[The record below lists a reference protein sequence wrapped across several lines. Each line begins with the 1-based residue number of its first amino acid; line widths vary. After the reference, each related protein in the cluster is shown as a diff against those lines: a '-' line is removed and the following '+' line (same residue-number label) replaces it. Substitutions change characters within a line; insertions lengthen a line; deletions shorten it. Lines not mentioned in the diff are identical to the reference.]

1 MVQLKCQNRAAE
13 IIIHPTSSALIIK
26 ELGNYE
32 RDRKK
37 VKNVTHKGNLTLEQ
51 VKKIAKVIE
60 EKSMAK
66 NFTGTVKQV
75 LGTCLSI
82 GCTVDKQSPKDVI
95 AKLTRGELKVWFEI
109 LFKLFIIFIIF
120 QSQSISTCFIYI
132 FDLKLIGIFNFLH
145 CQGNNL
151 CLNCPICQI
160 NRSKNCHSTISS
172 SFSLC
177 SKCLS
182 IFIIFYISFSK

>member
-1 MVQLKCQNRAAE
+1 MYRTSGFVSRLCQQLGMFNEAYAAVPLGEDIIKVGGKWKGIRVMVQLKCQNRAAE
-13 IIIHPTSSALIIK
+13 IIINPTSSALIIK

-66 NFTGTVKQV
+66 SFAGTVKQV

-82 GCTVDKQSPKDVI
+82 GCTVDKQSPKDLI
-95 AKLTRGELKVWFEI
+95 AKITNGEVKV
-109 LFKLFIIFIIF
+109 
-120 QSQSISTCFIYI
+120 
-132 FDLKLIGIFNFLH
+132 
-145 CQGNNL
+145 
-151 CLNCPICQI
+151 
-160 NRSKNCHSTISS
+160 
-172 SFSLC
+172 
-177 SKCLS
+177 
-182 IFIIFYISFSK
+182 

>member
-13 IIIHPTSSALIIK
+13 IIINPTSSALIIK

-66 NFTGTVKQV
+66 NFAGTVKQV

-82 GCTVDKQSPKDVI
+82 GCTVDKQSPKEVI
-95 AKLTRGELKVWFEI
+95 AKIGRGEIKV
-109 LFKLFIIFIIF
+109 
-120 QSQSISTCFIYI
+120 
-132 FDLKLIGIFNFLH
+132 
-145 CQGNNL
+145 
-151 CLNCPICQI
+151 
-160 NRSKNCHSTISS
+160 
-172 SFSLC
+172 
-177 SKCLS
+177 
-182 IFIIFYISFSK
+182 

>member
-1 MVQLKCQNRAAE
+1 MVQLKCQNRTAE
-13 IIIHPTSSALIIK
+13 IIINPTSSALIIK

-82 GCTVDKQSPKDVI
+82 GCTVDKQNPKEVI
-95 AKLTRGELKVWFEI
+95 AKLTRGEIKVWFWE
-109 LFKLFIIFIIF
+109 LFK
-120 QSQSISTCFIYI
+120 
-132 FDLKLIGIFNFLH
+132 
-145 CQGNNL
+145 
-151 CLNCPICQI
+151 
-160 NRSKNCHSTISS
+160 HSTSS
-172 SFSLC
+172 LVIL
-177 SKCLS
+177 KKDLNL
-182 IFIIFYISFSK
+182 